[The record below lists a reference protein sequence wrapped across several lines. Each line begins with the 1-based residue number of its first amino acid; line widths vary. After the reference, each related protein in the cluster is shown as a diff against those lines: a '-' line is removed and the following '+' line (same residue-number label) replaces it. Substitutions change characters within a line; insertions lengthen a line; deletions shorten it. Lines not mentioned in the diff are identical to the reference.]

1 MDVLIKDSKFAF
13 RLLWKERAY
22 ALAVVLTLALC
33 LGANAAIFAVV
44 QAVLIRPL
52 PFPDADRLVY
62 AYDSFPGAGVERAGA
77 SVPNYYDHRAMTDVF
92 ESAALYQWSGDRV
105 G

>member
-1 MDVLIKDSKFAF
+1 MLDPYLISEYQRPAMDVLIQDSKFAF
-13 RLLWKERAY
+13 RLLCKEPAY

-62 AYDSFPGAGVERAGA
+62 AYDTFPGAGVERAEG
-77 SVPNYYDHRAMTDVF
+77 SR
-92 ESAALYQWSGDRV
+92 
-105 G
+105 